1 MFQNVGDSQMTVSS
15 FMFLTCRKKCYKLL
29 GSLELSISYVKS
41 EVIYVVYLSSD
52 FSINFLELNK
62 KLGA

>member
-1 MFQNVGDSQMTVSS
+1 MFLNVGDSQMTVSS
-15 FMFLTCRKKCYKLL
+15 LMFLTCRRKCYRLL

-41 EVIYVVYLSSD
+41 EVIYIVYLSSD

-62 KLGA
+62 KLGI